1 MIGADRGDAWAA
13 YNLGELYRLGKGGP
27 VDPIPA
33 GYFYARA
40 AALINRVEP
49 AELAR
54 KELTTLDVAQK
65 QRVLRLLLR
74 DLGVASDATVDAAL
88 ADLAKRAMG
97 EKNQASGDGSVDS
110 LLIGT
115 AQAIWLSKSARADLF

>member
-1 MIGADRGDAWAA
+1 
-13 YNLGELYRLGKGGP
+13 
-27 VDPIPA
+27 
-33 GYFYARA
+33 
-40 AALINRVEP
+40 LINRVEP

-54 KELTTLDVAQK
+54 KELANLDVAQK

-97 EKNQASGDGSVDS
+97 EKSGAPTDGSVDS

-115 AQAIWLSKSARADLF
+115 AQAVWLSRASRADLF